1 MASEAHREPVT
12 VDDGAGEAGRAAIP
26 RYAWYALAVVAGA
39 NLLNYLDRYILSILA
54 QSIKADLKLD
64 DAQLGF
70 LLGTAFA
77 VFYAVV
83 GIAMGRIADRV
94 SRRKLMAFGV
104 ALWSIM
110 TALGGA
116 ATNFLWLSAARIGVG
131 VGEATANPCSHA
143 LLSDIF
149 PPRNRAMA
157 LAVYL
162 SGSFLGSAGAMILGG
177 LIVQH
182 WGDYCQAVPLAGACD
197 VAGWQAALIL
207 VGLPGIPLA
216 LLLLGVKEPFE
227 PKSDGQS
234 VVRIVVTELAASLPP
249 FTLFTIKRIGGP
261 AEMLGNLRLIAIV
274 TVVAAGLVWL
284 TGDVAQWVAA
294 SIGIYAVVTWGQV
307 QKIRDRPLF
316 ALTFGC
322 RTFILTMLGAALL
335 GCIGG
340 GVNIWAAPYAMRT
353 FALSPVQAGV
363 SLGLL
368 HAAAAVAGVLFGGW
382 LTDRIKLRDRRA
394 PIWVA
399 LFSLIGEL
407 PFLVVMLLAS
417 GSTVFLAAFVGFAF
431 FSSLWGG
438 AFAAL
443 GQDLVLPRM
452 RGAAASA
459 FSLFAIVVSSGAG
472 PYWAGKVSALTG
484 SLQAGLF
491 SLMLLVPVVIVLFLF
506 AMPRVAAATPESR
519 RTLATAAG
527 EPE

>member
-1 MASEAHREPVT
+1 MANKPSIDAGGGFGGGVA
-12 VDDGAGEAGRAAIP
+12 DGARIP

-39 NLLNYLDRYILSILA
+39 NMFNYLDRYILSILA
-54 QSIKADLKLD
+54 ESIKVDLSLD
-64 DAQLGF
+64 DAQIGF

-104 ALWSIM
+104 ALWSLM

-116 ATNFLWLSAARIGVG
+116 ATNFLWLSVARIGVG

-143 LLSDIF
+143 LLCDIF

-162 SGSFLGSAGAMILGG
+162 SGAFIGSAGAMILGG

-182 WGDYCQAVPLAGACD
+182 WGDYCQVVPFSGACS
-197 VAGWQAALIL
+197 VAGWQAALIA
-207 VGLPGIPLA
+207 VGVAGFPLA
-216 LLLLGVKEPFE
+216 LLLLRVREPFQ
-227 PKSDGQS
+227 PKTDDESTI
-234 VVRIVVTELAASLPP
+234 RIIAGELAASLPP
-249 FTLFTIKRIGGP
+249 FTLFTIHRIGG
-261 AEMLGNLRLIAIV
+261 AVEAVRNLKLIAIV
-274 TVVAAGLVWL
+274 AVVAAFLVWV

-307 QKIRDRPLF
+307 QKIRDRPLY

-322 RTFILTMLGAALL
+322 RTFILTMVGAALL

-353 FALSPVQAGV
+353 FMLSPVEAGV

-368 HAAAAVAGVLFGGW
+368 HAFSAVAGVLFGGW
-382 LTDRIKLRDRRA
+382 LTDKIKVNDRRA

-399 LFSLIGEL
+399 LLSLVAEL
-407 PFLVVMLLAS
+407 PFLIAMLLATS
-417 GSTVFLAAFVGFAF
+417 PTVFLAAFVGFAF

-491 SLMLLVPVVIVLFLF
+491 SLLTLVPIVVVLFLF
-506 AMPRVAAATPESR
+506 ALPRVKAATPEAR
-519 RTLATAAG
+519 RVLATAVG
-527 EPE
+527 EPAS